1 MGSVP
6 RPLAQLSDPSTRLDN
21 AGKGEVPM
29 FEEKPTKF
37 INAAHEKRTEI
48 SFHKKK
54 LIMRVELED
63 FIPHIKG
70 YSESMSADYVLKNP
84 VMYSN
89 RVTAVKYKIYNNT
102 GIPPNQLDITRISI
116 PTKRVELCWISFEKE
131 RTVNEIF
138 RLAVVNGNAR
148 NFNAFPH
155 IPAKAMACKEGI
167 EKILKR
173 IQAVDNMLRYQVRMG
188 TDDLVIKIKY
198 QFKDDY
204 RPYVS
209 IKLEDL
215 DPNDTVPEWDLV
227 MDRRKDDN
235 SKDKVKDPFEWNTK
249 GPKRNASRSPE
260 DRSSKRSNREE
271 VDDFQIAEFIHAFLE
286 GTATKSRYQ
295 NLNWNLEAATDFGGE
310 AEEEL
315 GASSSH
321 EAVLEEP
328 EDGAAPPDPNHGAAP
343 AQAELLQGAA
353 PAQADLN

>member
-6 RPLAQLSDPSTRLDN
+6 RPLAQLSDPSTRLEN
-21 AGKGEVPM
+21 SRKGEVPI

-37 INAAHEKRTEI
+37 IDSAHEKRTEI
-48 SFHKKK
+48 AFHKKK
-54 LIMRVELED
+54 LTMRVELED
-63 FIPHIKG
+63 FIPHIKE
-70 YSESMSADYVLKNP
+70 YSQSMSEDYVLKNP
-84 VMYSN
+84 VTYSD
-89 RVTAVKYKIYNNT
+89 RVTAVKFKIYNDT
-102 GIPPNQLDITRISI
+102 GIPPNQLNITRISI
-116 PTKRVELCWISFEKE
+116 STKRVKLCWISFEKE
-131 RTVNEIF
+131 RTINEIF
-138 RLAVVNGNAR
+138 RLAMINGNAR

-155 IPAKAMACKEGI
+155 IPAKAMARKEGI

-188 TDDLVIKIKY
+188 TDNLVIKIKY

-215 DPNDTVPEWDLV
+215 DPNGMVPEWDLV

-235 SKDKVKDPFEWNTK
+235 SQDKVKNPFDWNTK

-286 GTATKSRYQ
+286 GTATKPRYQ
-295 NLNWNLEAATDFGGE
+295 NLNWNLEAATDFDGE
-310 AEEEL
+310 AGEGL
-315 GASSSH
+315 GASSNH
-321 EAVLEEP
+321 EAVLEEL
-328 EDGAAPPDPNHGAAP
+328 EGGAAPPDPNH
-343 AQAELLQGAA
+343 
-353 PAQADLN
+353 

>member
-37 INAAHEKRTEI
+37 IDAAHEKRTEI
-48 SFHKKK
+48 SFHKRK

-63 FIPHIKG
+63 FIPHIKE
-70 YSESMSADYVLKNP
+70 YSESMSEDYILKNP
-84 VMYSN
+84 VTYSN
-89 RVTAVKYKIYNNT
+89 RVTAVKFKIYNNT

-116 PTKRVELCWISFEKE
+116 STKRVKLCWISFEKE
-131 RTVNEIF
+131 RKVNEIF
-138 RLAVVNGNAR
+138 RLAMINGNAR

-155 IPAKAMACKEGI
+155 IPAKAMAHKEGI

-215 DPNDTVPEWDLV
+215 DPNGTVPDWDLV
-227 MDRRKDDN
+227 MDRRKDDS
-235 SKDKVKDPFEWNTK
+235 SKNRVKDPFEWNTK

-286 GTATKSRYQ
+286 GTATKPRYQ
-295 NLNWNLEAATDFGGE
+295 NLNWNLEAASNFDGD
-310 AEEEL
+310 AEERPGSL
-315 GASSSH
+315 TD
-321 EAVLEEP
+321 L
-328 EDGAAPPDPNHGAAP
+328 GAAPVELDHGAAQMDPNH
-343 AQAELLQGAA
+343 
-353 PAQADLN
+353 